1 MQNATVEAI
10 VHYTYLHGPDVDG
23 IWQVGHQ
30 MIVIEWLSLDLLR
43 LLTILHSLRTPFCQA
58 LRETS

>member
-30 MIVIEWLSLDLLR
+30 MIVIEWLLS
-43 LLTILHSLRTPFCQA
+43 
-58 LRETS
+58 